1 MPLPTIPS
9 HVILAKTCAQLKM
22 REITNKERQFV
33 SILLKRSHH
42 QVEIPE
48 MVISMKDGRMGSIS
62 FDLKGDQSRTR
73 QIIAGNFKDKDGVI
87 VDFELTADNEGN
99 LFELDIWKVDFSPL
113 ISLPNEKEIKIT
125 AHNKGYKS

>member
-1 MPLPTIPS
+1 
-9 HVILAKTCAQLKM
+9 M